1 MNKLFSSATFV
12 AHYIALQFEQNKK
25 KPFRSIFQDV
35 LKQCV
40 KLPHIVGVRIAI
52 AGRINGAEMAR
63 VETSRYG
70 QTSLH
75 VFSHAIDYH
84 ATAAYTPHGL
94 LGIKVWISFKHGN
107 VLQEKKHTY
116 VTT

>member
-1 MNKLFSSATFV
+1 MNKT
-12 AHYIALQFEQNKK
+12 KK

-40 KLPHIVGVRIAI
+40 KLPHIIGVRIAI

-94 LGIKVWISFKHGN
+94 LGIKVWISFKDAN
-107 VLQEKKHTY
+107 VAQEKKHTY

>member
-1 MNKLFSSATFV
+1 MNK
-12 AHYIALQFEQNKK
+12 IKK